1 MPTGLAVSNSI
12 SSLIRGKNQSKG
24 NNRLQMIAQ
33 SINLEQSR
41 EDLIAEMSSKA
52 KKEFNQ
58 SQ

>member
-1 MPTGLAVSNSI
+1 
-12 SSLIRGKNQSKG
+12 
-24 NNRLQMIAQ
+24 MIAQ
-33 SINLEQSR
+33 TINLEQSR